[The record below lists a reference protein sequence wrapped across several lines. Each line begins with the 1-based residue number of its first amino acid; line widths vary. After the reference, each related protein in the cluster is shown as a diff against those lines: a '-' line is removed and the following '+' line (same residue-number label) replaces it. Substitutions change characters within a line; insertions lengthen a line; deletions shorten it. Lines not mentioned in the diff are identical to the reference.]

1 MSAATVLHAAVLAHL
16 KATCRVFDAPPA
28 RAAMPVAVLGEAVL
42 GASDAAGVSGRTGT
56 IAVDYADTG
65 ESPARLR
72 ALVGAVEAA
81 MAGTPRS
88 LSEGWQLTGLR
99 LTKSRIQR
107 AKGDRWVASSEFA
120 VRMYRVQ

>member
-16 KATCRVFDAPPA
+16 TRTCRVFDAPPA

-81 MAGTPRS
+81 MEGAPRG
-88 LSEGWQLTGLR
+88 LSEGWQFTGLR

>member
-1 MSAATVLHAAVLAHL
+1 MSAGVVLHAAVLAHL
-16 KATCRVFDAPPA
+16 KTTCRVLDAPTA

-56 IAVDYADTG
+56 IAVDYVDTG

-81 MAGTPRS
+81 AAGVPRG
-88 LSEGWQLTGLR
+88 LGEGWQLTGLR

-107 AKGDRWVASSEFA
+107 GKGDRWVASSEFA
-120 VRMYRVQ
+120 VRMYRIQ